1 MKGVPHL
8 SRIVY
13 TRRLGGW
20 TFGWSLRV
28 LNFFEYLS
36 VYYHH
41 KLHPYHILVSHY
53 CEIGKKGELI
63 INRKEILCNLPF
75 HFSIQVVIPS
85 YLIALVVGPLVSQ

>member
-41 KLHPYHILVSHY
+41 KLHPYHILV
-53 CEIGKKGELI
+53 
-63 INRKEILCNLPF
+63 
-75 HFSIQVVIPS
+75 
-85 YLIALVVGPLVSQ
+85 